1 MKIKPYIVRK
11 CIVKDSFEI
20 RSLLEQRFTE
30 LELSSV
36 DIIEDAHKLKQTS
49 IAKANLCR
57 YRNSGNI
64 KGTLSQEDIIWLC
77 DRYGIK
83 VDLIS
88 AKMEPYNET
97 ICLKKIKKQL

>member
-11 CIVKDSFEI
+11 CIIKDSFEI

-36 DIIEDAHKLKQTS
+36 DIVEDAHKFKQTS
-49 IAKANLCR
+49 ICKANLSR
-57 YRNSGNI
+57 YRNSGNT

-77 DRYGIK
+77 TRYGVK
-83 VDLIS
+83 VDVVS
-88 AKMEPYNET
+88 AKIEPYNET
-97 ICLKKIKKQL
+97 ICLKNVREEF